1 VTRRIASVLVAVLV
15 MITSGCEL
23 SQDDEMAPRPTKT
36 VTKSQ
41 RPDTATTTPAPK
53 TLPVGEG
60 TITPQAVVWAQ
71 ESTLH
76 YGTKQVDV
84 SPLRIDSFV
93 VVAGGVFFLSR
104 RELWFTD
111 LSRVRGTGF
120 AGVTRLSATA
130 DAGALRVDRGT
141 GSGGNYAYDLGTGES
156 MSADQVV
163 PATDEDLRGTAEQVE
178 LRPAGSG
185 EETPSAAPVEARRGP
200 GNFGVVGGDGER
212 LAVFDART
220 RKRVPLTGVLG
231 NGFQLVRWQGGVAF
245 FGVALEDGNPLA
257 IVSCNLSS
265 RSCTTFG
272 KPVEGISLVFESA
285 A

>member
-36 VTKSQ
+36 ITKSAK
-41 RPDTATTTPAPK
+41 PDTATTTPVPK
-53 TLPVGEG
+53 TLPVGQG
-60 TITPQAVVWAQ
+60 KITPQAVAWAQ

-76 YGTKQVDV
+76 YGTRQVDV

-120 AGVTRLSATA
+120 AGVTRVSTTA
-130 DAGALRVDRGT
+130 DAGALRVDLGT
-141 GSGGNYAYDLGTGES
+141 GSGGGYAYDLSSGKS
-156 MSADQVV
+156 VSADEVV
-163 PATDEDLRGTAEQVE
+163 PATDEDLRGTAEQVA

-185 EETPSAAPVEARRGP
+185 EAAAPVEARRGP
-200 GNFGVVGGDGER
+200 GNFGIVGGDGER

-220 RKRVPLTGVLG
+220 SKRVPLTGVLG

-265 RSCTTFG
+265 RSCTNFG
-272 KPVEGISLVFESA
+272 KPEPGISLVFESA

>member
-1 VTRRIASVLVAVLV
+1 

-23 SQDDEMAPRPTKT
+23 GQDDEMAPRPTKT
-36 VTKSQ
+36 VTKSAK
-41 RPDTATTTPAPK
+41 PNTARSTPVPK

-60 TITPQAVVWAQ
+60 TITPQAEVWAQ

-84 SPLRIDSFV
+84 SPLRIDSLV

-120 AGVTRLSATA
+120 AGVTRVSTTA
-130 DAGALRVDRGT
+130 DASALRVDLGT
-141 GSGGNYAYDLGTGES
+141 GSGGVYAYDVSTGKS
-156 MSADQVV
+156 VSADDIV
-163 PATDEDLRGTAEQVE
+163 PATDETLRGTAEQVA
-178 LRPAGSG
+178 LRPAGNG
-185 EETPSAAPVEARRGP
+185 EAAAPVEARQGP
-200 GNFGVVGGDGER
+200 GNFGIVGGDGER
-212 LAVFDART
+212 LVVFDART
-220 RKRVPLTGVLG
+220 SKRVPMTGVLG

-257 IVSCNLSS
+257 VVSCNLSS
-265 RSCTTFG
+265 RSCTSSG
-272 KPVEGISLVFESA
+272 KPEPGISLVFESA

>member
-1 VTRRIASVLVAVLV
+1 MTRRIAGVLVAVLV

-36 VTKSQ
+36 VTKSAK
-41 RPDTATTTPAPK
+41 PGTAKSTPAPK

-60 TITPQAVVWAQ
+60 AITPQSVVWAQ

-120 AGVTRLSATA
+120 AGVTRVSTTA
-130 DAGALRVDRGT
+130 DGAALRVDLGT
-141 GSGGNYAYDLGTGES
+141 GSGGVHAYDLSTGKS
-156 MSADQVV
+156 ISADEIV
-163 PATDEDLRGTAEQVE
+163 PATDEELRGTAPNAGFD
-178 LRPAGSG
+178 PAL
-185 EETPSAAPVEARRGP
+185 PPAVQM
-200 GNFGVVGGDGER
+200 DR
-212 LAVFDART
+212 LTDDQMRAIART
-220 RKRVPLTGVLG
+220 LDPLGR
-231 NGFQLVRWQGGVAF
+231 Q
-245 FGVALEDGNPLA
+245 NP
-257 IVSCNLSS
+257 
-265 RSCTTFG
+265 
-272 KPVEGISLVFESA
+272 
-285 A
+285 